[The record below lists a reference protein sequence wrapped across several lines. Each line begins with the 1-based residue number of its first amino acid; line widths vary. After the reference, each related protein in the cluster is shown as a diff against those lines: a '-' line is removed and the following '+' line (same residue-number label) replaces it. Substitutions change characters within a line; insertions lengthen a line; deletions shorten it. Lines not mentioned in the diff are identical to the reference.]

1 MKSVVFITGNL
12 NKADQL
18 AKYLEYP
25 ITHFKVDLD
34 EIQSL
39 DLEEVMHHKVY
50 QAYTVVQ
57 RPVLVEDVSLEF
69 TALGKLP
76 GTFIRWFLDELT
88 PEGLCRLVDGKDR
101 TATAR
106 CMFGYFDGTE
116 EKYFEGSLRGV
127 IADKPAGKD
136 GYGWDCVFIPEGY
149 NKTRAELSKED
160 YQVTYLKIKPTDQLK
175 AFLEATE

>member
-1 MKSVVFITGNL
+1 MKSLVFITGNL

-25 ITHFKVDLD
+25 ITHYKVDLE

-39 DLEEVMHHKVY
+39 DLQEVLRHKVY

-76 GTFIRWFLDELT
+76 GTFIRWFLDELS
-88 PEGLCRLVDGKDR
+88 PEGLCRLLDGKER
-101 TATAR
+101 TAIAR
-106 CMFGYFDGTE
+106 SMFGYFDGTE
-116 EKYFEGSLRGV
+116 EQYFEGSLKGV
-127 IADKPAGKD
+127 IAEKPIGKD
-136 GYGWDCVFIPEGY
+136 GYGWDNIFIPEGY
-149 NKTRAELSKED
+149 EKTRAELNKED
-160 YQVTYLKIKPTDQLK
+160 YQTTYLKIRPIQELK
-175 AFLEATE
+175 TFLEK